1 MMNDFSQRIIETIK
15 KIPEGSVATYGQIAA
30 IAGNSRAARTVSW
43 ILNSSSEKHDLP
55 WHRVVNSKGFIS
67 LKGEGY
73 ELQKQL
79 LRQEGVKFGKNDRIN
94 LKKYLWNP

>member
-1 MMNDFSQRIIETIK
+1 MNDFSQRIIETIK
-15 KIPEGSVATYGQIAA
+15 QIPEGSVATYGQIAA
-30 IAGNSRAARTVSW
+30 LAGNGRAARTVSW

-73 ELQKQL
+73 EMQKQL

>member
-1 MMNDFSQRIIETIK
+1 MNDFSQRIIETIK
-15 KIPEGSVATYGQIAA
+15 QIPEGSVATYGQIAA